1 MLQRTPHD
9 CNKELQLLIFLQ
21 LYKVIIVVK
30 LYSVLFAI
38 YFKIQAEIK
47 EGIKTENQI
56 FRDQFFTN
64 LYKKHFGYC

>member
-38 YFKIQAEIK
+38 YFKI
-47 EGIKTENQI
+47 
-56 FRDQFFTN
+56 
-64 LYKKHFGYC
+64 